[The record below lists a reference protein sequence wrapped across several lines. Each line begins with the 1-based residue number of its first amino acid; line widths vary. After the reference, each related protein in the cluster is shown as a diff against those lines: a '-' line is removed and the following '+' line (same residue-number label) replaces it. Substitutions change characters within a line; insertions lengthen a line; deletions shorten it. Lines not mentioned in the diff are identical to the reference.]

1 MNHSSMVAANEY
13 VQRLYFEQVISPLE
27 KEINNKLNHELS
39 NFRLFEAI
47 EYKEIAYGDVATFNV
62 NDTIIRIETNFIKVD
77 VSNKLD
83 KTFAKEDIAKFVV
96 QEIKKVIM
104 SQIKDIFKSLNKEF
118 NIDNLTDMFG
128 NIKIVKEGNVVIDS
142 SFGSTNSSV
151 FVKLGI
157 GLIN

>member
-1 MNHSSMVAANEY
+1 MNHSSVVAANEY

>member
-27 KEINNKLNHELS
+27 KEINDKINHELS

>member
-27 KEINNKLNHELS
+27 KEINDKLNHELS